1 MDAVENIHKEKPMS
15 EDNLPAHFASMQDR
29 FPKVMKALGKVGK
42 AVRQQGP
49 LENKTA
55 HLIQLAAAAAIQS
68 EGAVHS
74 HAQQATAAG
83 ATPEEI
89 YHAVLLL
96 VSTIGFPRVA
106 AAVSWVDDVLKSQ
119 EQATAPRGSLA
130 RRSSRPQKK
139 GK

>member
-1 MDAVENIHKEKPMS
+1 MS
-15 EDNLPAHFASMQDR
+15 KDNLPAHFASMQDR

-49 LENKTA
+49 LENRTA

-83 ATPEEI
+83 AKPEEI

-119 EQATAPRGSLA
+119 DQATRPRGFRT
-130 RRSSRPQKK
+130 RRSPRPEK
-139 GK
+139 

>member
-1 MDAVENIHKEKPMS
+1 MS
-15 EDNLPAHFASMQDR
+15 KDDVPGHFASVRDR
-29 FPKVMKALGKVGK
+29 FPKVMEALEELGK
-42 AVRQQGP
+42 AARQQGP

-74 HAQQATAAG
+74 HVQRAAAAG
-83 ATPEEI
+83 ATADEI

-106 AAVSWVDDVLKSQ
+106 AAISWVDDVLEK
-119 EQATAPRGSLA
+119 RGKGN
-130 RRSSRPQKK
+130 PQK
-139 GK
+139 

>member
-1 MDAVENIHKEKPMS
+1 VDESIHKEKPMS
-15 EDNLPAHFASMQDR
+15 KDNLPAHFASMQDR
-29 FPKVMKALGKVGK
+29 FPKVMKALGKAGK

-49 LENKTA
+49 LESKTA

-106 AAVSWVDDVLKSQ
+106 AAVSWVDDLLQSQ
-119 EQATAPRGSLA
+119 RKGA
-130 RRSSRPQKK
+130 RRGQPNASRTLKPQQKRK
-139 GK
+139 